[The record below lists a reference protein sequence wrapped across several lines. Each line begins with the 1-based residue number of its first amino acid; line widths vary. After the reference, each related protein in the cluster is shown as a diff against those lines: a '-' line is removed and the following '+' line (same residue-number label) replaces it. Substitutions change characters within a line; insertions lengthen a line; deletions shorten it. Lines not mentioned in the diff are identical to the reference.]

1 MTLKRFMKRWSECG
15 WRQRLAVVCAF
26 MMGAMCRV
34 ALRVGPYEAARR
46 SMGLIAGAG
55 SGLSAEQIAW
65 AAMAGAGRV
74 PGAKC
79 LVVALVGEAML
90 RASGYE
96 AELCI
101 GVSTTEGFK
110 AHAWVELDGRAVIG
124 AAADGGYARLE
135 PVGAVAA

>member
-1 MTLKRFMKRWSECG
+1 MKRWIECG
-15 WRQRLAVVCAF
+15 WPQRRAVVRAF
-26 MMGAMCRV
+26 MMSGICRV
-34 ALRVGPYEAARR
+34 ALRLGPYEAVRR
-46 SMGLIAGAG
+46 VMRWMAGDG
-55 SGLSAEQIAW
+55 STLSAGEIAW
-65 AAMAGAGRV
+65 AAAAGAGRV

-90 RASGYE
+90 KAAGHE

-101 GVSTTEGFK
+101 GVSTRVGFK

-124 AAADGGYARLE
+124 AAADGEYDRLE

>member
-1 MTLKRFMKRWSECG
+1 MTLTRVMERWSEGG
-15 WRQRLAVVCAF
+15 WRQRRAVLRAFVMGCA
-26 MMGAMCRV
+26 CRV
-34 ALRVGPYEAARR
+34 VLRVGSYETARR
-46 SMGLIAGAG
+46 MLARIAG
-55 SGLSAEQIAW
+55 SGYGLSAGEISW
-65 AAMAGAGRV
+65 AAIAGAGRV

-90 RASGYE
+90 KAAGHE

-101 GVSTTEGFK
+101 GVSTRVGFK

-124 AAADGGYARLE
+124 AAADGEYDRLE